1 MLFVAQARGLRYLL
15 TNHVKTTHQSVL
27 STPGKILL
35 RSSTIHSHSHV
46 SFLSLKDKDVSVTPL
61 LASANNVWDV
71 AILLVGLPA
80 RVDAR
85 APIGGIHPHHGCI
98 EIKHGSL

>member
-1 MLFVAQARGLRYLL
+1 M
-15 TNHVKTTHQSVL
+15 
-27 STPGKILL
+27 
-35 RSSTIHSHSHV
+35 
-46 SFLSLKDKDVSVTPL
+46 TPL

-85 APIGGIHPHHGCI
+85 APIGGIHPHHGCL
-98 EIKHGSL
+98 ELKHGSLKVKPASLKLKHGSL